1 MSVSKQKSKGE
12 IILFQAAD
20 GQPKIQMRV
29 EGKTVWLTQAS
40 IADLLQTTPQNIT
53 IHLKAIYDESE
64 LNEMATCKEYL
75 QVRNEGTR
83 QISRMLNKKE

>member
-53 IHLKAIYDESE
+53 IHLKAIYFF
-64 LNEMATCKEYL
+64 
-75 QVRNEGTR
+75 
-83 QISRMLNKKE
+83 